1 MLFAIIATDHPDRLQ
16 QRLAFR
22 SEHRARLDA
31 LQAEGRLLTAG
42 PTLPDSDS
50 DPMITGFSGS
60 IIIADFPNLDDAQTW
75 VNAEPYLAHGVYAQ
89 VDIRPYRETYGQ
101 SVAN

>member
-42 PTLPDSDS
+42 PTLPDAEG
-50 DPMITGFSGS
+50 DPMVTGFSGS
-60 IIIADFPNLDDAQTW
+60 VIIADFPSVEDAQAW
-75 VNAEPYLAHGVYAQ
+75 VNAEPYLAQGVYAQ
-89 VDIRPYRETYGQ
+89 VEILPYRETYGQ
-101 SVAN
+101 TVGK

>member
-42 PTLPDSDS
+42 PTLPDAEG
-50 DPMITGFSGS
+50 DPMVTGFSGS
-60 IIIADFPNLDDAQTW
+60 VIIADFPSFEEAQAW
-75 VNAEPYLAHGVYAQ
+75 VNAEPYLAQGVYAQ
-89 VDIRPYRETYGQ
+89 VEVLPYRETYGQ
-101 SVAN
+101 TVGK